1 MGIYEK
7 VTKKLFIYNF
17 IFFGLATIYSQT
29 EYNITSLIK
38 ADGLY
43 QEIGNKKLP
52 HLVSVYKLDNYKKT
66 TLGNL
71 INGKKHGTWKEVY
84 PDKRILVE
92 NYKNGNLE
100 GPVSLFYKNRQKE
113 WRYNYTKGI
122 LNGTYSRWYANGQ
135 KAVNGYFENGEP
147 VGVWAWWDQTG
158 KFLRKEKYSPKKNGI
173 TNHHNQYT
181 KKIDIY
187 N

>member
-1 MGIYEK
+1 M
-7 VTKKLFIYNF
+7 TKKLSIYNL
-17 IFFGLATIYSQT
+17 IFFGLATIYPQK

-38 ADGLY
+38 VDGSY
-43 QEIGNKKLP
+43 QEIGNKKLQ
-52 HLVSVYKLDNYKKT
+52 HSVSVYKLDNYKKI

-71 INGKKHGTWKEVY
+71 INGKKHGTWTETH
-84 PDKRILVE
+84 PNKRTLVE
-92 NYKNGNLE
+92 NYKDGNLE
-100 GPVSLFYKNRQKE
+100 GPVSLFYKNGQKE

-122 LNGTYSRWYANGQ
+122 LNGTYSRWYANGK
-135 KAVNGYFENGEP
+135 KAVNGYFENGKP

-158 KFLRKEKYSPKKNGI
+158 KFFRKEKYSPKKNGI
-173 TNHHNQYT
+173 INHHNQYT

>member
-1 MGIYEK
+1 M
-7 VTKKLFIYNF
+7 TKKLFIYNF

-52 HLVSVYKLDNYKKT
+52 HLVSVYKLYNYKKI

-71 INGKKHGTWKEVY
+71 INGKKDGTWKEVY

-158 KFLRKEKYSPKKNGI
+158 KFLKKEKYSPRKNGI
-173 TNHHNQYT
+173 KNHHNQYT
-181 KKIDIY
+181 EKIDIY

>member
-1 MGIYEK
+1 M
-7 VTKKLFIYNF
+7 TKKPFIYNF

-52 HLVSVYKLDNYKKT
+52 HLVSVYKLDNYKKI

-71 INGKKHGTWKEVY
+71 INGKKHGTWKEMY

-147 VGVWAWWDQTG
+147 VGLWAWWDQTG
-158 KFLRKEKYSPKKNGI
+158 KFLKKEKYSPRKNGI
-173 TNHHNQYT
+173 KNHHNQYT
-181 KKIDIY
+181 EKIDIY